1 MAFDVKKI
9 QSLSQE
15 AINELQAIEKMGGL
29 EHLKEL
35 NALLKQGVDSGELE
49 QVNPMLPPYVQS
61 IRKNLGFLTGNYA
74 SLQTHAKNRVFE
86 IQQLNEQL
94 SHIKR

>member
-15 AINELQAIEKMGGL
+15 AINELQAIEKLGGL

-35 NALLKQGVDSGELE
+35 NAELKNAVDSGELE
-49 QVNPMLPPYVQS
+49 QISPMLPPYVQS
-61 IRKNLGFLTGNYA
+61 IRKNVGYLTGNYS
-74 SLQTHAKNRVFE
+74 SLQTHAKNRVAE
-86 IQQLNEQL
+86 INQLNEQL

>member
-15 AINELQAIEKMGGL
+15 AINELQAIEKLGGL

-35 NALLKQGVDSGELE
+35 NAELKKISDSGELE
-49 QVNPMLPPYVQS
+49 QISPMLPPYVQS
-61 IRKNLGFLTGNYA
+61 IRKNLGYLSGNYA
-74 SLQTHAKNRVFE
+74 SLQTHAKNRVAE
-86 IQQLNEQL
+86 INQLNEQL